1 MGEFAAQKAK
11 KRPKPLMIVGMIVA
25 ALVVVLAIGLVWVG
39 NFFYDFA
46 LNPNS
51 SIGFS
56 APEGLPDNEYTHWLL
71 ESSTEVY
78 LTGEDG
84 LKLHGYAAPG
94 DGSHRYAILCHGYQN
109 NASGVAR
116 SGQHFSQLG
125 YGVLLPDARGHGKS
139 EGDYIGMGWH
149 ERRDIIGWA
158 NSIISADPQAS
169 IVLYGVSMGAATVMM
184 ASGEGD
190 LPPNVRCIIEDCGYT
205 SARDEFAY
213 QLKRLYKLPPF
224 PIISFFD
231 LACRFRAGYSVNEA
245 SAVSQ
250 VAKSHTP
257 TLFIHGEKDSFVPYF
272 MLDTLYNA
280 AACPKEKLS
289 VPGADHVQSVVTN
302 PQLYWSTAEAFL
314 AKYMP

>member
-1 MGEFAAQKAK
+1 
-11 KRPKPLMIVGMIVA
+11 MIAGIVA
-25 ALVVVLAIGLVWVG
+25 AVLLAVLTAGLIWAG

-46 LNPNS
+46 LNPHS

-56 APEGLPDNEYTHWLL
+56 APEGMADNEYTRWLL
-71 ESSTEVY
+71 DASTDVY

-84 LKLHGYAAPG
+84 LKLHGYAVTAPG
-94 DGSHRYAILCHGYQN
+94 SHQYAILCHGYQN
-109 NASGVAR
+109 NAGGVAR
-116 SGQHFSQLG
+116 SAQHFSQMG
-125 YGVLLPDARGHGKS
+125 YSVLLPDARGHGKS

-149 ERRDIIGWA
+149 ERRDVIGWA
-158 NSIISADPQAS
+158 NSIIAADPQAS

-190 LPPNVRCIIEDCGYT
+190 LPANVRCVIEDCGYT

-213 QLKRLYKLPPF
+213 QLKRLYKLPAF
-224 PIISFFD
+224 PILNFFD
-231 LACRFRAGYSVNEA
+231 LACRFRADYSINEA
-245 SAVSQ
+245 SAVKQ

-257 TLFIHGEKDSFVPYF
+257 TLFIHGEEDAFVPYA

-280 AACPKEKLS
+280 AACPKELLS